1 MYPAHLSCFQG
12 NSKSFGKHLS
22 PMGISMLVSI
32 SRKTYTSTYIIC
44 GPDDY
49 YDKLKYM
56 TLSLRLKFITINEQI
71 MKFAQN

>member
-1 MYPAHLSCFQG
+1 
-12 NSKSFGKHLS
+12 
-22 PMGISMLVSI
+22 MGISMLVSI